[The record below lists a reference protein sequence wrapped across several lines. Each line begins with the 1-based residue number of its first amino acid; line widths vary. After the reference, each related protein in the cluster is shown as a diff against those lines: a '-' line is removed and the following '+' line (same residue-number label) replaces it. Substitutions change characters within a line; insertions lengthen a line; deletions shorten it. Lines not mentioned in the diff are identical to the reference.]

1 MEYLFRG
8 KTIGGKWVEGDLIH
22 GVRHKKGQLFILP
35 IVDNLANCPGADP
48 LDGYSVIPS
57 TVGMWTGKT
66 DKNGKRIFEADKDQY
81 GDTVVWDNENCCFAF
96 KMKYGLLPFH
106 TIDFKW
112 VEITGTIHD

>member
-66 DKNGKRIFEADKDQY
+66 DKNGKRIFC
-81 GDTVVWDNENCCFAF
+81 GDRNKGGGVVVWNEDDASFCWD
-96 KMKYGLLPFH
+96 YSGELLYAMVREK
-106 TIDFKW
+106 DW
-112 VEITGTIHD
+112 CEITGTIHD